1 MKSSIRLVS
10 VNSNY
15 IRYLFKSDDKV
26 MYNKGQKRPYIGIL
40 FEVKGHKY
48 YAPLTHPKE
57 KFSKMKNDVDFM
69 RIRAGRYGAINFN
82 NMIPVLDSEVQVI
95 DVKTIKDFKYK
106 LILIQQIIFFD
117 EFETEIINKATKLY
131 KAYNNNTLRESVK
144 NRCCNFKL
152 LEKVSKKYDPN
163 FKFVPTKTSKKVS

>member
-1 MKSSIRLVS
+1 MKSSIRLVN

-15 IRYLFKSDDKV
+15 IRYLYKFDDKV

-57 KFSKMKNDVDFM
+57 KFATMKNDVDFM

-95 DVKTIKDFKYK
+95 DVSSVTDIKYK

-131 KAYNNNTLRESVK
+131 KSYNNGTIRESVK
-144 NRCCNFKL
+144 NRCCNFKK
-152 LEKVSKKYDPN
+152 LEAISKKYDPN
-163 FKFVPTKTSKKVS
+163 FKFKPIKEGKK